1 MTEAGDRLRTP
12 PNERFRSDQHRFDL
26 HEAVHALCAEGH
38 LGQHKHRQETLYKS
52 GDATIALF
60 VFNAGAGL
68 PPHVTQGVVTIHA
81 LKGHLR
87 ITAEGEQH
95 DLRANQLLIL
105 APGVEHDVHAE
116 QESHMLLSVC
126 LERPSQS

>member
-1 MTEAGDRLRTP
+1 MTESADRLRTP
-12 PNERFRSDQHRFDL
+12 PNERFRSAQHRFDL
-26 HEAVHALCAEGH
+26 HEAAHALCEEAHRGLQE
-38 LGQHKHRQETLYKS
+38 HRQETLYKS

-87 ITAEGEQH
+87 VTAEGEQH

-116 QESHMLLSVC
+116 QESDMLLTVC
-126 LERPSQS
+126 LDRASQS